1 MSILSYGE
9 IDLDIYL
16 KLDRLPTMELS
27 AECKDEFENVG
38 GAAANSALWLANWGV
53 PTRLAGHDLGD
64 DRAGDAVRQVF
75 AEHPELDTSY
85 VACHSDYQTPRCQC
99 LVTPDGE
106 RSFIMH
112 WMDEV
117 RITAPTAE
125 MLQNVQWLNLDKSG
139 PLPPRLLAAQMAV
152 ERGIPILINDIYEV
166 DNPLLPLVDV
176 LVISAAIIHS
186 RHRDADP
193 LGLAVE
199 LQSAGD
205 CHVII
210 TNSSGD
216 LTVLSQGGERET
228 ITPPAVRALDTT
240 GAGDIFK
247 SGVLYGLLRGLPVSE
262 AARWGAAAGSLMCQ
276 YAGTTK
282 TLAPLSAVEA
292 LLATMD

>member
-1 MSILSYGE
+1 MSVLCYGE

-27 AECKDEFENVG
+27 ADCKDEFENVG

-64 DRAGDAVRQVF
+64 DRAGDAVRRVF
-75 AEHPELDTSY
+75 AEHPELDTSH
-85 VACHSDYQTPRCQC
+85 VACHSGYRTPRCQC

-186 RHRDADP
+186 RHRHTDP
-193 LGLAVE
+193 LRLAVE

-216 LTVLSQGGERET
+216 LTVLSQGGERDT
-228 ITPPAVRALDTT
+228 ITPPAVHALDTT